1 MAPGSEGIEGRFFL
15 LFDFEGTKDPFRICG
30 RNPSRPIALAGS
42 GMDIRPEIEPGTG
55 AGVLVKIISLAIGL
69 LCKDWNFSGKNIYI
83 LPILW
88 DIQNFLT
95 GELKW

>member
-30 RNPSRPIALAGS
+30 RKSRRAIALAGS

-55 AGVLVKIISLAIGL
+55 AGVLVKIISLAIELLLQGL
-69 LCKDWNFSGKNIYI
+69 KLFREKYLYFADSLRYSKLF
-83 LPILW
+83 LPV
-88 DIQNFLT
+88 N
-95 GELKW
+95 